1 MLVLILVEIVLVWR
15 CMKKIMTQ
23 QTARFYREVRSS
35 GNESLAVEESKE
47 ALL

>member
-1 MLVLILVEIVLVWR
+1 MFGLIMIEIVLVWR

-23 QTARFYREVRSS
+23 QTAKFYREVRSS

>member
-1 MLVLILVEIVLVWR
+1 MFVLVLMEIVLVWR